1 MLLPNNFYLCIRRT
15 SAVLLRSGRLYG
27 ENDTKSGMVFVYWKR
42 TNANTM
48 CAMKKLNILIGTLIL
63 SAGLAGCSSSYYASS
78 GYANDDLYAL
88 HDKTAI
94 ARKQQAAAEARKA
107 EAEARRA
114 EWEAKIAEAQ
124 ALAAENGYYDES
136 SSNPYNDILADTY
149 ESAYARRLRGFE
161 SPTYRM
167 PSSYYNFRYGSSFT
181 YATAYDPAFYN
192 IIISGDE
199 VWVEPKYIT
208 SMFGTWGGTPY
219 GGWYFGWNYSPS
231 WWGYPSYAWGGWN
244 WGFGFTWYDPWW
256 GPGWHPYWGPGWG
269 PGWGGGWHGHHHA
282 GHRPRDYYGNP
293 GATLPAEALR
303 GRGTATEVMP
313 AVRAAA
319 ATAPTAPA
327 TAAATATVRSAAARA
342 AAVTTTG
349 AAVTIT
355 AVTAITAVRGAISTA
370 ARGMTSTAVRAAA
383 ATTTAAVRA
392 AAAASTAAVRGAA
405 APAAVTAAAARAV
418 AVRAAE
424 DAVMAVGSN

>member
-1 MLLPNNFYLCIRRT
+1 
-15 SAVLLRSGRLYG
+15 
-27 ENDTKSGMVFVYWKR
+27 
-42 TNANTM
+42 
-48 CAMKKLNILIGTLIL
+48 MKKLNILIGTLIL

-231 WWGYPSYAWGGWN
+231 WWGYPS
-244 WGFGFTWYDPWW
+244 
-256 GPGWHPYWGPGWG
+256 
-269 PGWGGGWHGHHHA
+269 
-282 GHRPRDYYGNP
+282 
-293 GATLPAEALR
+293 
-303 GRGTATEVMP
+303 
-313 AVRAAA
+313 
-319 ATAPTAPA
+319 
-327 TAAATATVRSAAARA
+327 
-342 AAVTTTG
+342 
-349 AAVTIT
+349 
-355 AVTAITAVRGAISTA
+355 
-370 ARGMTSTAVRAAA
+370 
-383 ATTTAAVRA
+383 
-392 AAAASTAAVRGAA
+392 
-405 APAAVTAAAARAV
+405 
-418 AVRAAE
+418 
-424 DAVMAVGSN
+424 